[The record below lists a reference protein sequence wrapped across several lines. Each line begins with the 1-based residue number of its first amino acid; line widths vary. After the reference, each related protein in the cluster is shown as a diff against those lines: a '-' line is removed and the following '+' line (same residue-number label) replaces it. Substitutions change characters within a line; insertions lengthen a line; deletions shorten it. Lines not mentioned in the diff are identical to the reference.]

1 MVTIRNLNAVAH
13 AVLPPRQQRLQAAA
27 MEYGAHGWGV
37 IPGSAC
43 DGLTYTKGH
52 TREKVSD
59 LVPVLPSARTVRD
72 VRAARS
78 RWALAPYG
86 ILARAGEA
94 FDVVEAPT
102 WLAVSATGRRE
113 FRRHLC
119 PVLIAPAG
127 VGLLVQPGA
136 TLWSEFVGVRGIR
149 LAEPETLVALPPTR
163 VLHGHVTWWITPQQ
177 VQWQLGDADAVQAAL
192 LAVLAESAACRTDGA
207 GGEARV

>member
-1 MVTIRNLNAVAH
+1 MVTIRDLNAMAQPE
-13 AVLPPRQQRLQAAA
+13 LPPRQERLQAAA
-27 MEYGAHGWGV
+27 MEYVAHGCGV

-52 TREKVSD
+52 TREKVGD

-72 VRAARS
+72 ARAAQS

-102 WLAVSATGRRE
+102 WLAVLATGRTE
-113 FRRHLC
+113 FRQRLC
-119 PVLIAPAG
+119 PVSIAPSGA
-127 VGLLVQPGA
+127 GLLVQPGA
-136 TLWSEFVGVRGIR
+136 TLRSELVGMRGVR
-149 LAEPETLVALPPTR
+149 LAEPGTLVVLPPTR

-177 VQWQLGDADAVQAAL
+177 VQWQLGDADAVQVAL
-192 LAVLAESAACRTDGA
+192 LAVLAEAHHPRNQRRG
-207 GGEARV
+207 R